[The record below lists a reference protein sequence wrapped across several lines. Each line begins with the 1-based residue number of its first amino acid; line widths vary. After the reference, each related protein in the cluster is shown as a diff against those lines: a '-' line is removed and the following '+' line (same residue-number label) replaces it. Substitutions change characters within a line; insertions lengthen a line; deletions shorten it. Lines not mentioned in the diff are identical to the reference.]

1 MANDSVPNRSDWI
14 IAKCEDEILKDK
26 NRLVHSYVNYML
38 NRTQQMFDYTG
49 LPESIP
55 QKNLELILQVN
66 GNAIITKVDGDL
78 YAFFGGLGGEF
89 NAYYL
94 PTIATVANPYLKFS
108 KNLVID
114 KECIVMLNDSLY
126 QGLMPLF
133 SKYASLLAETDI
145 SLRFASINAR
155 VPEIVFAD
163 NDAVAKSAKDYF
175 DNIESGK
182 ELGVIGS
189 KPFFEGIKTADYSSK
204 ASATNIKDLI
214 ELQQYLK
221 SNWFIDLGLNANY
234 NMKREAI
241 NSSESRMNED
251 ALLPLVDDMLNCR
264 KIGLEKINKMYGTN
278 ITVDLSSSWKEVR
291 DSIVNEDGSNQEDDQ
306 QEQKKEEPNDGK
318 TDENKGSD

>member
-38 NRTQQMFDYTG
+38 NRTQQMFEYTG

-66 GNAIITKVDGDL
+66 GNAIVTKVNGDL

-108 KNLVID
+108 KNLIID
-114 KECIVMLNDSLY
+114 KECVVMLNDSLY

-133 SKYASLLAETDI
+133 SKYASLLAETDV

-155 VPEIVFAD
+155 IPEIVFAD
-163 NDAVAKSAKDYF
+163 NDAVAKSAKEYF
-175 DNIESGK
+175 DKIESGE

-241 NSSESRMNED
+241 NSSESGMNED
-251 ALLPLVDDMLNCR
+251 ALLPLVDDMLKCR
-264 KIGLEKINKMYGTN
+264 KIGLEKINQMYGTN

-291 DSIVNEDGSNQEDDQ
+291 DSIVNDADNNQENK
-306 QEQKKEEPNDGK
+306 QEEQTEEITNDG
-318 TDENKGSD
+318 TENENQGVI

>member
-1 MANDSVPNRSDWI
+1 MANDNVPNRSDWI
-14 IAKCEDEILKDK
+14 VGQCIDDILKDK
-26 NRLVHSYVNYML
+26 KRLVHSYVNYML

-108 KNLVID
+108 KNMVID
-114 KECIVMLNDSLY
+114 KECVVMLNDSLY

-133 SKYASLLAETDI
+133 SKYASLLAETDV

-155 VPEIVFAD
+155 IPEIVFAD

-175 DNIESGK
+175 DKIESGE

-241 NSSESRMNED
+241 NSSESGMNED

-291 DSIVNEDGSNQEDDQ
+291 DSIVNDDVSDPKDNQE
-306 QEQKKEEPNDGK
+306 EKPKEENNDESE
-318 TDENKGSD
+318 DENKGSD

>member
-1 MANDSVPNRSDWI
+1 MANNVPARSDWI
-14 IAKCEDEILKDK
+14 AGKCDTSILKNK
-26 NRLVHSYVNYML
+26 ERLIHSYVNYML
-38 NRTQQMFDYTG
+38 NRTQQMFEYSG
-49 LPESIP
+49 LPDSIP
-55 QKNLELILQVN
+55 QKDLEIILQVN
-66 GNAIITKVDGDL
+66 GNAIVTKVDGDL
-78 YAFFGGLGGEF
+78 YAFCGGLGGEF

-114 KECIVMLNDSLY
+114 KDCIVMTNDSLY

-155 VPEIVFAD
+155 IPEIIFAD
-163 NDAVAKSAKDYF
+163 NDSVKEAAKEYF
-175 DNIESGK
+175 KKIEDGE

-241 NSSESRMNED
+241 NSSESGMNED
-251 ALLPLVDDMLNCR
+251 ALLPLVDDMLKCR
-264 KIGLEKINKMYGTN
+264 KIGLEKVNRLYGTN

-291 DSIVNEDGSNQEDDQ
+291 DSYVSDNNQEENK
-306 QEQKKEEPNDGK
+306 QEEQTEEITNDGTK
-318 TDENKGSD
+318 ENQGVI

>member
-1 MANDSVPNRSDWI
+1 MANDNIPNRSDWI
-14 IAKCEDEILKDK
+14 TGCYKESIFKDK
-26 NRLVHSYVNYML
+26 DRLIKSYIMYML
-38 NRTQQMFDYTG
+38 NRTQQMFDYNG

-55 QKNLELILQVN
+55 QRNLEVILQIN
-66 GNAIITKVDGDL
+66 GNAIVTKVDGDL
-78 YAFFGGLGGEF
+78 YAFSGGLGGEL

-114 KECIVMLNDSLY
+114 TDCIVMLNDSLY

-133 SKYASLLAETDI
+133 NKYASLLAETDI
-145 SLRFASINAR
+145 SIRFASINAR
-155 VPEIVFAD
+155 IPEIVFAD
-163 NDAVAKSAKDYF
+163 NDAVAKSAEDYF
-175 DNIESGK
+175 GQIESGTK
-182 ELGVIGS
+182 LGVIGS

-241 NSSESRMNED
+241 NSSESGMNED
-251 ALLPLVDDMLNCR
+251 ALLPLIDDMLNCR
-264 KIGLEKINKMYGTN
+264 KIGLEKINRMYGLN

-291 DSIVNEDGSNQEDDQ
+291 DSIVNDDGSDPKYNQ
-306 QEQKKEEPNDGK
+306 KEETMNDGK
-318 TDENKGSD
+318 DENQGVD

>member
-1 MANDSVPNRSDWI
+1 MANDNVPNRSDWI
-14 IAKCEDEILKDK
+14 VGQCIDDILKDK
-26 NRLVHSYVNYML
+26 NRLIHSYVNYML
-38 NRTQQMFDYTG
+38 NRTQQMFEYTG
-49 LPESIP
+49 LPDSIP

-114 KECIVMLNDSLY
+114 KECIVMTNDSLY

-133 SKYASLLAETDI
+133 SKYASLLAETDV

-155 VPEIVFAD
+155 IPEIVFAD

-175 DNIESGK
+175 DKIESGE

-189 KPFFEGIKTADYSSK
+189 KPFFDGIKTADYSSK

-241 NSSESRMNED
+241 NSSESGMNED

-264 KIGLEKINKMYGTN
+264 KIGLEKINKMFGTN
-278 ITVDLSSSWKEVR
+278 ISVDLSSSWKEVR
-291 DSIVNEDGSNQEDDQ
+291 DSIVNDDGSSNEDNPE
-306 QEQKKEEPNDGK
+306 EQKEENNDGT
-318 TDENKGSD
+318 TDENKGTD

>member
-1 MANDSVPNRSDWI
+1 MANNVPARSDWI
-14 IAKCEDEILKDK
+14 AGQCDTAILKNKD
-26 NRLVHSYVNYML
+26 RLIHSYVNYML
-38 NRTQQMFDYTG
+38 NRTQQMFEYTG

-55 QKNLELILQVN
+55 QKDLEIILQVN
-66 GNAIITKVDGDL
+66 GNAIITKVKGDL
-78 YAFFGGLGGEF
+78 YAFSGGLGGEF

-114 KECIVMLNDSLY
+114 KECIVMTNDSLY

-155 VPEIVFAD
+155 IPEIVFAD
-163 NDAVAKSAKDYF
+163 NDAVKESAKEYL
-175 DNIESGK
+175 DNIESGG

-241 NSSESRMNED
+241 NSTESGMNED
-251 ALLPLVDDMLNCR
+251 ALLPLVDDMLKCR
-264 KIGLEKINKMYGTN
+264 KIGLEKINRMYGTN
-278 ITVDLSSSWKEVR
+278 IRVDLSSSWKEVR
-291 DSIVNEDGSNQEDDQ
+291 DSYVSDNNQEENEQ
-306 QEQKKEEPNDGK
+306 EEQKGEITNDGTK
-318 TDENKGSD
+318 ENQGVI

>member
-1 MANDSVPNRSDWI
+1 MTNNIPGRSDWI
-14 IAKCEDEILKDK
+14 AGQCDTSILKNKDK
-26 NRLVHSYVNYML
+26 LIHSYVNYML
-38 NRTQQMFDYTG
+38 NRTQQMFEYTG

-55 QKNLELILQVN
+55 QKDLEIILQVN
-66 GNAIITKVDGDL
+66 GNAIITKVNGDL
-78 YAFFGGLGGEF
+78 YAFSGGLGGEF

-94 PTIATVANPYLKFS
+94 PTIAIVANPYLKFS

-114 KECIVMLNDSLY
+114 KECVVMLNDSLY

-133 SKYASLLAETDI
+133 SKYASLLAETDV
-145 SLRFASINAR
+145 SLRFAAINAR
-155 VPEIVFAD
+155 IPEIVFAD

-175 DNIESGK
+175 DKIESGE

-221 SNWFIDLGLNANY
+221 SNWFIDLGLNSNY

-241 NSSESRMNED
+241 NSSESGMNED
-251 ALLPLVDDMLNCR
+251 ALLPLVDDMLKCR
-264 KIGLEKINKMYGTN
+264 KIGLEKINQMYGTN

-291 DSIVNEDGSNQEDDQ
+291 DSIVNDADTDYENEQE
-306 QEQKKEEPNDGK
+306 EKTEEVTNDG
-318 TDENKGSD
+318 TENENKGVI

>member
-1 MANDSVPNRSDWI
+1 MANDNVPNRSDWI
-14 IAKCEDEILKDK
+14 VGQCIDDILKDK

-38 NRTQQMFDYTG
+38 NRTQQMFEYTG

-241 NSSESRMNED
+241 NSSESGMNED

>member
-1 MANDSVPNRSDWI
+1 MVNQNSIPNRSDWI
-14 IAKCEDEILKDK
+14 AGQCIDDILKDK
-26 NRLVHSYVNYML
+26 KRLIHSYINYML
-38 NRTQQMFDYTG
+38 NRTQQMFEYTG
-49 LPESIP
+49 LPDSIP

-66 GNAIITKVDGDL
+66 GNAIVTKVDGDL

-114 KECIVMLNDSLY
+114 KDCIVMTNDSLY

-133 SKYASLLAETDI
+133 SKYASLLAETDV

-163 NDAVAKSAKDYF
+163 NDAVKESAKEYF
-175 DNIESGK
+175 EKIENGK

-221 SNWFIDLGLNANY
+221 SNWFIDLGLNSNK
-234 NMKREAI
+234 NMR
-241 NSSESRMNED
+241 S
-251 ALLPLVDDMLNCR
+251 
-264 KIGLEKINKMYGTN
+264 
-278 ITVDLSSSWKEVR
+278 
-291 DSIVNEDGSNQEDDQ
+291 
-306 QEQKKEEPNDGK
+306 
-318 TDENKGSD
+318 

>member
-14 IAKCEDEILKDK
+14 IGKCDDAILKDK
-26 NRLVHSYVNYML
+26 KSLIHSYVNYML
-38 NRTQQMFDYTG
+38 NRTQQMFEYNG

-66 GNAIITKVDGDL
+66 GNAIVTKVDGDL

-114 KECIVMLNDSLY
+114 KDCVVMTNDSLY

-133 SKYASLLAETDI
+133 NKYASLLAETDV

-155 VPEIVFAD
+155 IPEIVFAD

-175 DNIESGK
+175 DKIESGE

-221 SNWFIDLGLNANY
+221 SNWFIDLGLNSNY

-241 NSSESRMNED
+241 NSSESGMNED

-264 KIGLEKINKMYGTN
+264 KIGLEKINKMYGTS

-291 DSIVNEDGSNQEDDQ
+291 DSIVNEDDSNQE
-306 QEQKKEEPNDGK
+306 EQKKEEPNDG
-318 TDENKGSD
+318 TTEENKGSD

>member
-38 NRTQQMFDYTG
+38 NRTQQMFEYTG

-66 GNAIITKVDGDL
+66 GNAIITKVDDDL

-114 KECIVMLNDSLY
+114 KECVVMLNDSLY

-133 SKYASLLAETDI
+133 SKYASLLAETDV

-155 VPEIVFAD
+155 IPEIVFAD

-204 ASATNIKDLI
+204 ASGTNIKDLI

-221 SNWFIDLGLNANY
+221 SNWFIDLGLNSNY

-241 NSSESRMNED
+241 NSSESGMNED

-264 KIGLEKINKMYGTN
+264 KVGLEKINKMYGTN

-291 DSIVNEDGSNQEDDQ
+291 DSIVNHDVNPEDDQ
-306 QEQKKEEPNDGK
+306 QEQKKEEPNDGTDK
-318 TDENKGSD
+318 TEGSD

>member
-1 MANDSVPNRSDWI
+1 MANDNVPNRSDWI
-14 IAKCEDEILKDK
+14 VGQCIDDILKDK

-38 NRTQQMFDYTG
+38 NRTQQMFEYTG

-175 DNIESGK
+175 DNIENGK

-241 NSSESRMNED
+241 NSSESGMNED

-264 KIGLEKINKMYGTN
+264 KVGLEKINKMYGTN

-291 DSIVNEDGSNQEDDQ
+291 DSIVNHDVNPEENQ
-306 QEQKKEEPNDGK
+306 QEEKPKEENNDGT
-318 TDENKGSD
+318 TDENKGTD